1 MTTEANRPARIEGA
15 KNDGA
20 SPENKALAG
29 APENKAA
36 GIRKQGSVISCQG
49 SPCAGRPIQRHWPR
63 ARSRQPGDLHSDP

>member
-1 MTTEANRPARIEGA
+1 MTTETNRPARIEGA

-36 GIRKQGSVISCQG
+36 RTRDPDVRVGRPDATCQG
-49 SPCAGRPIQRHWPR
+49 R
-63 ARSRQPGDLHSDP
+63 DK

>member
-1 MTTEANRPARIEGA
+1 MTTEAIRPARIEGA

-36 GIRKQGSVISCQG
+36 RTRDPDVRV
-49 SPCAGRPIQRHWPR
+49 GRPAPPAEGEISDPR
-63 ARSRQPGDLHSDP
+63 ASSL

>member
-36 GIRKQGSVISCQG
+36 GIRNQG
-49 SPCAGRPIQRHWPR
+49 SPCAGRPIRRHLPR
-63 ARSRQPGDLHSDP
+63 AR